1 MKEGNIMEITVD
13 KRLEFLTALV
23 VAYKEK
29 IAQNKDEFD
38 WVEYP
43 DNDYVRSL
51 IKQISIENH
60 PEIYPFLDSIWAE
73 DLYTELYFYLDEE
86 MNYKEKFNKKAPF
99 NNLNIEDFCKIIH
112 QIYIR
117 ENIKDFFEYHSQD
130 LNQLV
135 QYTKSIMFSKEEVTM
150 ALQELYKIR
159 IPNSHIVV
167 SLLFNGG
174 FGPSYKGESYCLR
187 GVGFENGKYILSG
200 DHLKQNFFHEASHPL
215 VNPLIDKYYEDFKFD
230 EALLKEVINKGLPTC
245 YSSLKTLLYEYFV
258 RVNENYLVKKYIS
271 KERYLNS
278 IAWVKSIGFIYIEEL
293 IVVLEKSKAFY
304 NNYEEVLVHELLPC
318 LEEHNLKLKKQQP
331 HT

>member
-1 MKEGNIMEITVD
+1 MEITVD

-51 IKQISIENH
+51 IERINIENY
-60 PEIYPFLDSIWAE
+60 PEIAPFLESDFDCGRYSQ
-73 DLYTELYFYLDEE
+73 LYFYFDFE
-86 MNYKEKFNKKAPF
+86 MNYDGNYLSNMSLFDKLP
-99 NNLNIEDFCKIIH
+99 IEDYGKLVHKIYVERNLKEYFLLH
-112 QIYIR
+112 
-117 ENIKDFFEYHSQD
+117 EKDKQD
-130 LNQLV
+130 LIS
-135 QYTKSIMFSKEEVTM
+135 YAKSIMFSKEEVTM
-150 ALQELYKIR
+150 ALQELYKIH

-230 EALLKEVINKGLPTC
+230 EALLKEAINKGLPTC

-293 IVVLEKSKAFY
+293 IGVLEKSKPFY

>member
-1 MKEGNIMEITVD
+1 MEITVD

-51 IKQISIENH
+51 IERINIENY
-60 PEIYPFLDSIWAE
+60 PEIAPFLESDFDCGRYSQ
-73 DLYTELYFYLDEE
+73 LYFYFDFE
-86 MNYKEKFNKKAPF
+86 MNYDGNYLSNMSLFDKLP
-99 NNLNIEDFCKIIH
+99 IEDYGKLVHKIYVERNLKEYFLLH
-112 QIYIR
+112 
-117 ENIKDFFEYHSQD
+117 EKDKQD
-130 LNQLV
+130 LIS
-135 QYTKSIMFSKEEVTM
+135 YAKSIMFSKEEVTM
-150 ALQELYKIR
+150 AMQELYKIH

-230 EALLKEVINKGLPTC
+230 EALLKEAINKGLPPC

-293 IVVLEKSKAFY
+293 IGVLEKSKSFY